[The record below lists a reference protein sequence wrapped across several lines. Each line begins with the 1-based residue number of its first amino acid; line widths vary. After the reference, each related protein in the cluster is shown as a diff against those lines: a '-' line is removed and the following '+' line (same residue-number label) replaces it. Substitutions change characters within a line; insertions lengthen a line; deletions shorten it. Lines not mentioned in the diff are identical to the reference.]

1 MTQSISFL
9 HCGNVQQ
16 DFIFSKPK
24 TENLKKL
31 QKINELSD
39 NWNGY
44 GAKPVSKEVI
54 QEVRRIVSQLDYQPE
69 VFPLSDNEI
78 QLEFDGP
85 DQSYMEI
92 VIGTKDLANVFI
104 MDAKG
109 NEIYKIVSKKVIVS
123 EINSFY
129 I

>member
-1 MTQSISFL
+1 MRYV
-9 HCGNVQQ
+9 N
-16 DFIFSKPK
+16 K
-24 TENLKKL
+24 LKIKCLKNL
-31 QKINELSD
+31 QKISKLSD

-54 QEVRRIVSQLDYQPE
+54 QEVRMIVCELNYQPE
-69 VFPLSDNEI
+69 IFPLSDNEI

-104 MDAKG
+104 IDSTG
-109 NEIYKIVSKKVIVS
+109 NEVEKIVSKKAIIPEVS
-123 EINSFY
+123 SFY
-129 I
+129 G

>member
-31 QKINELSD
+31 QKINKLSD

>member
-1 MTQSISFL
+1 M
-9 HCGNVQQ
+9 
-16 DFIFSKPK
+16 
-24 TENLKKL
+24 
-31 QKINELSD
+31 
-39 NWNGY
+39 
-44 GAKPVSKEVI
+44 
-54 QEVRRIVSQLDYQPE
+54 
-69 VFPLSDNEI
+69 SDNEI

>member
-54 QEVRRIVSQLDYQPE
+54 QKVRRIVSQLDYQPE